1 MLSKDVLSAKNT
13 DNPYGEDDLF
23 TAVLHRML
31 HGTGT
36 RTQTELAEILQ
47 IGKAAISDAKR
58 RKIIP
63 AEWFLKLSRA
73 PFYLNPNWIETG
85 AGLMHLPGVDVS
97 DGSFE
102 YGASELREF
111 FSPPQAKAKPGE
123 GGQELDVAS
132 KTSNYAFKLAW
143 LKNVGFPGKMK
154 FLRFTGDSMQPTLLN
169 NDVLLV
175 DESQRD
181 ILDGKIYAMSMDQ
194 DIVVKRVS
202 KKPGKL
208 VLISDNRELYE
219 SMEISVGS
227 QDNVQIMGR
236 VVWVGREDL

>member
-1 MLSKDVLSAKNT
+1 MLSRDVLSAEKSEVSYSET
-13 DNPYGEDDLF
+13 DIF
-23 TAVLHRML
+23 SSVLHRML

-36 RTQTELAEILQ
+36 RTQTELAEILK

-73 PFYLNPNWIETG
+73 PFFLNPNWIETG
-85 AGLMHLPGVDVS
+85 TGLMHLPGVDVA
-97 DGSFE
+97 DGSYE
-102 YGASELREF
+102 YGMGELREF

-123 GGQELDVAS
+123 NGQELDVAS
-132 KTSNYAFKLAW
+132 KTSSYAFKLAW
-143 LKNVGFPGKMK
+143 LKNVGQLGQMK
-154 FLRFTGDSMQPTLLN
+154 FLRFTGDSMLPTLLN
-169 NDVLLV
+169 NDMLLI

-181 ILDGKIYAMSMDQ
+181 VLEGKIYALRMDQ
-194 DIVVKRVS
+194 DIVVKRVA

-219 SMEISVGS
+219 PLEIDVIL
-227 QDNVQIMGR
+227 QDNVQIIGR
-236 VVWVGREDL
+236 VVWVGREDI